1 MDYDVSPNNIRLKSS
16 HEVSKDDFERE
27 LATMGCLIRVK
38 IMVAY

>member
-16 HEVSKDDFERE
+16 FEIGKDDFERE